1 MMRQYRR
8 WLKKRRVFS
17 VLVVLIF
24 VFGVLCVGVW
34 ANDQRTRAS
43 QEGANIGRTIQGGL
57 GSSSGINQRL
67 LQPLLTPTP
76 MVPLGGDTSKAFNAT
91 ILCPSSKEFLK
102 ISISPSSTGDLTLY
116 ISYDKGF
123 TGKLNTSLVV
133 SGVSAICSNGFM
145 MCNPGTMSNCV
156 SYAFYLDG
164 NTLRYRQVVGSTG
177 SGLSGCFCVNNACGG
192 SSILATNLGYVLRA
206 VGGMVVSAFLNDP
219 SARSYVV
226 SDSKIEGMSITFY
239 GQDSS
244 QCQFADRGSS
254 AVQNLKD
261 YYRNPG
267 SLRSA
272 GNVRLESQ
280 RGDPKSPASLVYSA
294 SQMSSGNVKVC
305 VIKRVASGCSV
316 VERTEGDC
324 EVASCKLMEESWDGV
339 PIIQGGVR
347 TKLNPLGSC
356 VKDECGNLRCYEW
369 TTKRTVYVCPQEKIF
384 NPAPRFETVYRSTT
398 WDRSTGMV
406 YYSDLTLESN
416 CKSECPAGYVYSFI
430 SLKCEASSFCPSG
443 YRFEPSANACVA
455 EDLNTCQSG
464 GTTQEI
470 CNNCPSGYVYD
481 SNQRICVANITCPS
495 GGRLV
500 YDGGKLRC
508 EADLQGM
515 PNCPSGSS
523 YDARLNIC
531 YTSVSCSLGSFDSS
545 IGQCVAALS
554 CPSGS
559 SYDAASKLCEAEKI
573 CPEGTAYDDETKKC
587 KGEPSCSGGAV
598 FDASIARCAS
608 CPSGYSYD
616 NATYAC
622 VSSNGTKVVPTYS
635 LPCPVGTTYNSN
647 TGLCEGDP
655 SCPTGLN
662 FDSNMNMCIAAPS
675 CPAGF
680 SFDNNVRACV
690 AAPNC
695 PAGFTLDASRGIC
708 VASAG
713 FCPEGTVY
721 NSNTNLCESSV
732 SCPSS
737 TILDS
742 NRGVCIFND
751 VCPEGSSLDSSRG
764 LCVANPTCPVGY
776 KFSKGFCVKSGVFAS
791 YGLPPTCP
799 SGTWYNLD
807 TQLCEAKPLCPSGF
821 IFDSNQGFCVAL
833 TSCPSG
839 TSYNSNIGLCEASPS
854 CPEGSSLD
862 SSRGLCVAN
871 PTCPVGYSFS
881 SASNLCYRE
890 VIIFF
895 LYITPTCP
903 SGTSYIRSDALC
915 EAPPFCP
922 SGTWY
927 DINSNLCIGTFFS
940 SNFSNVSCPDGTSF
954 NLSTKTCEALPSCP
968 SGTNFDSRRGLC
980 VASASSPCPSGYVYD
995 GNVGKCVFAIS
1006 CPGGGY
1012 WDNVLGKCVKES
1024 FCVSQ
1029 VVNACKITPSCSGG
1043 GVWDPKLGKC
1053 VIETTCSRGEK
1064 WVSSGRKSFYLG
1076 SGPEGAD
1083 CEFACKVKVV
1093 EPKSDVYL
1101 RNSSTA
1107 YDLQYGTKAEKTGVS
1122 VSVSYYYKPCVEVAT
1137 NTWSCPVEQGEEMVD
1152 NCKCVN
1158 NFGQAASIM
1167 QAIRMAGQDFVCSSG
1182 KRY

>member
-1 MMRQYRR
+1 
-8 WLKKRRVFS
+8 VFS

-24 VFGVLCVGVW
+24 IFGVLCVGVW
-34 ANDQRTRAS
+34 ADDQRTRAS

-57 GSSSGINQRL
+57 GSSSGVNQRL

-102 ISISPSSTGDLTLY
+102 VSISPSSSGDLTLY
-116 ISYDKGF
+116 INYDKGF
-123 TGKLNTSLVV
+123 KGTLNTSLVV

-145 MCNPGTMSNCV
+145 VCNPGTMSDCV

-164 NTLRYRQVVGSTG
+164 NTLRYRQVVVSTG

-206 VGGMVVSAFLNDP
+206 AGGMVVSAFLNDP

-272 GNVRLESQ
+272 GNVMLESQ

-339 PIIQGGVR
+339 PIIQGGAR

-369 TTKRTVYVCPQEKIF
+369 TTKRTVYVCPQEKVF
-384 NPAPRFETVYRSTT
+384 NPAPRFETIYRSTS

-416 CKSECPAGYVYSFI
+416 CKSECPAGYVYSSI
-430 SLKCEASSFCPSG
+430 SLKCEASPVCPSG

-455 EDLNTCQSG
+455 EDLSTCQSG
-464 GTTQEI
+464 GTTQET

-481 SNQRICVANITCPS
+481 SNQKICVADLTCPS

-508 EADLQGM
+508 EADLQGV

-545 IGQCVAALS
+545 IGQCVGGLS

-559 SYDAASKLCEAEKI
+559 SYDTASKLCEAEEI

-587 KGEPSCSGGAV
+587 EGEPSCSGGAV
-598 FDASIARCAS
+598 FDASIARCVS
-608 CPSGYSYD
+608 CPSGYSYN

-622 VSSNGTKVVPTYS
+622 VSSKGTKVVPTYS
-635 LPCPVGTTYNSN
+635 PPCPVGSTYNSN

-655 SCPTGLN
+655 SCSTGLN

-680 SFDNNVRACV
+680 SFDNNVGACV
-690 AAPNC
+690 AAPRC
-695 PAGFTLDASRGIC
+695 PNGFTLDASRGIC
-708 VASAG
+708 VASAS

-742 NRGVCIFND
+742 NRGVCIFN

-764 LCVANPTCPVGY
+764 FCVANPT
-776 KFSKGFCVKSGVFAS
+776 
-791 YGLPPTCP
+791 
-799 SGTWYNLD
+799 
-807 TQLCEAKPLCPSGF
+807 
-821 IFDSNQGFCVAL
+821 
-833 TSCPSG
+833 
-839 TSYNSNIGLCEASPS
+839 

-862 SSRGLCVAN
+862 SSRDLCVAT
-871 PTCPVGYSFS
+871 PTCPPRYSFS
-881 SASNLCYRE
+881 SVNHLCCRSSG
-890 VIIFF
+890 FGTSC
-895 LYITPTCP
+895 ITPTCP
-903 SGTSYIRSDALC
+903 SGTIYIQSDALC
-915 EAPPFCP
+915 EVLPSCP

-927 DINSNLCIGTFFS
+927 DGNTDLCITTF
-940 SNFSNVSCPDGTSF
+940 SCPDGTSF
-954 NLSTKTCEALPSCP
+954 NLSTKTCEALPCP
-968 SGTNFDSRRGLC
+968 SGTNFDSSRGLC
-980 VASASSPCPSGYVYD
+980 VASVLSPCPGGYVYD
-995 GNVGKCVFAIS
+995 GNVGKCVFTIS

-1053 VIETTCSRGEK
+1053 AIETTCSSGEK

-1093 EPKSDVYL
+1093 EPKTDVCL
-1101 RNSSTA
+1101 RNSSSA
-1107 YDLQYGTKAEKTGVS
+1107 YDLQYGTKTEKTGVS
-1122 VSVSYYYKPCVEVAT
+1122 VTASYYYKPCVEVAT

-1152 NCKCVN
+1152 DCKCIN

-1167 QAIRMAGQDFVCSSG
+1167 QAIRMAGQDFICSSG